1 MPKQVNIYVI
11 MLIDYPRIFSHTESD
26 NMMIIIIIIY
36 NLMTSDIETGTK
48 YSRSSGLVLF
58 TVLKKI

>member
-1 MPKQVNIYVI
+1 VPKQVNIYVI
-11 MLIDYPRIFSHTESD
+11 MLIDFLRTFSHTESD